1 MQKFLLFLNKYAIPF
16 NAFFIAF
23 WLYMIYT
30 NYVNNG
36 PNGEMKS
43 YIIPALFIVLCLFN
57 IYAAI
62 NKKKKN

>member
-16 NAFFIAF
+16 NAFFIVF

-30 NYVNNG
+30 NYVNNVD
-36 PNGEMKS
+36 MKS
-43 YIIPALFIVLCLFN
+43 FIIPVLFIVLCLFN
-57 IYAAI
+57 IYVAV

>member
-1 MQKFLLFLNKYAIPF
+1 MQKFLLFLNKYAVPF
-16 NAFFIAF
+16 NSFFIAF

-36 PNGEMKS
+36 PDGNVKS
-43 YIIPALFIVLCLFN
+43 YIIPVLFIFLCLFN
-57 IYAAI
+57 IYAAV